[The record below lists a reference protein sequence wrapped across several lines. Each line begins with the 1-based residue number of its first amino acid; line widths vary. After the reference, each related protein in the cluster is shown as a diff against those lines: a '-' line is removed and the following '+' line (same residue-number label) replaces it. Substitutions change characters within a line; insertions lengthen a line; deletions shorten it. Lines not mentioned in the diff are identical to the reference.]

1 MHNCGGVPSMRLDDW
16 FLSPVPRFIKRT
28 MDLAIAGTLTIL
40 ISPLLL
46 LIAAGVWI
54 SSPGNVLYSQIR
66 VGKGGRPFRIWK
78 FRSMVMHADR
88 RLAEYLENN
97 PEMRAEWR
105 RKQKLKNDPR
115 ITTFGKLLRKT
126 SLDELPQL
134 WNVLNGDMSLVGPR
148 PILESQMEQFAE
160 ALPFYTRVR
169 PGITGIWQI
178 SGRNK
183 TTFDERVHLD
193 AEYARIWSPWLD
205 MYILVRTLAVV
216 VRCEGAC

>member
-1 MHNCGGVPSMRLDDW
+1 
-16 FLSPVPRFIKRT
+16 
-28 MDLAIAGTLTIL
+28 
-40 ISPLLL
+40 
-46 LIAAGVWI
+46 
-54 SSPGNVLYSQIR
+54 
-66 VGKGGRPFRIWK
+66 
-78 FRSMVMHADR
+78 
-88 RLAEYLENN
+88 
-97 PEMRAEWR
+97 MRAEWR

-115 ITTFGKLLRKT
+115 ITAFGKLLRKT